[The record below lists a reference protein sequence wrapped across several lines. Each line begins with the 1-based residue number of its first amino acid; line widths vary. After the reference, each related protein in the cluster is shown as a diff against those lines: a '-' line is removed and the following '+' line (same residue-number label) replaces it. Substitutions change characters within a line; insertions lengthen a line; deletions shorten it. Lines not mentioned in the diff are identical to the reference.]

1 MRDFQFHTPATLA
14 DAHSILNDYAEDAR
28 VMSGG
33 TGLINMMKQD
43 LIYVDHLVSLQN
55 INGLD
60 YIRMT
65 GEGLQVGGRTTQ
77 QEMATSDVVHDNL
90 PLLTKTYSE
99 VATVRVRNVATV
111 GGGVAHGD
119 PAQDP
124 PPSLLVLDAR
134 VHVASK
140 DGERTVNVRDG
151 WFVDYYTTGVEEGEI
166 VTGITIPPAP
176 ANAKTTYIKFL
187 PRTADDYPTVAVSAL
202 GLVEG
207 GLVTDVRVGLGAV
220 NSTAVYAESVAGLLL
235 GKAPTTDLVSQAAE
249 TVRDLC
255 APTPDFRGSAEYKTD
270 MAVVFTRRA
279 LTRVLGLDQ

>member
-1 MRDFQFHTPATLA
+1 MRDFQFHTPSTLA
-14 DAHSILNDYAEDAR
+14 EAHSLLSDYGEEAR
-28 VMSGG
+28 VISGG

-55 INGLD
+55 VDGLN
-60 YIRMT
+60 YIRAT
-65 GEGLQVGGRTTQ
+65 GEGLQIGGRTTQ
-77 QEMATSDVVHDNL
+77 QEMATSSVVHENN
-90 PLLTKTYSE
+90 PLLTETYGE
-99 VATVRVRNVATV
+99 VATVRVRNAATV

-124 PPSLLVLDAR
+124 PPTLLVLDASI
-134 VHVASK
+134 HVASK
-140 DGERTVNVRDG
+140 DGERTVKARDG

-166 VTGITIPPAP
+166 VTGITVPAAP

-202 GLVEG
+202 GVVDG
-207 GLVTDVRVGLGAV
+207 GIVTDVRVGLGAV
-220 NSTAVYAESVAGLLL
+220 NSTAVYADTVAGVLV
-235 GKAPTTDLVSQAAE
+235 GKEPTADLVREAAE

-279 LTRVLGLDQ
+279 LTRVLGLE

>member
-14 DAHSILNDYAEDAR
+14 EAHSLLNDHGEDAR

-55 INGLD
+55 VGNLS
-60 YIRMT
+60 YIRWT
-65 GEGLQVGGRTTQ
+65 DEGLQVGGRTTQ
-77 QEMATSDVVHDNL
+77 QQMAMSDVVHEHL
-90 PLLTKTYSE
+90 PLLKETYSE
-99 VATVRVRNVATV
+99 VATVRVRNTATV

-124 PPSLLVLDAR
+124 PPTLLVLDAS
-134 VHVASK
+134 VNVASK
-140 DGERTVNVRDG
+140 DGERTVKVRDG
-151 WFVDYYTTGVEEGEI
+151 WFVDYYTTGVEQGEI
-166 VTGITIPPAP
+166 VTSITVPPAP

-202 GLVEG
+202 GVVDG
-207 GLVTDVRVGLGAV
+207 GVVTDVRVGLGAI
-220 NSTAVYAESVAGLLL
+220 NATAVYAESVASVLM
-235 GKAPTTDLVSQAAE
+235 GKAPTADLVREAAE

-255 APTPDFRGSAEYKTD
+255 APTPDFRGSAGYKTD

-279 LTRVLGLDQ
+279 LNRVLGLD